1 MIAAPQ
7 KATCLARRF
16 GTVALALLLAAA
28 LGATPMIALADEIE
42 ATPSDAPAAA
52 DASARPS
59 PIQAGVMDALAA
71 LQKRT
76 QRRGQDVLDEKA
88 LDYARRSD
96 ALAEQ
101 RALDALNARAQE
113 APLAKT
119 SSKKHRNVLHF
130 LGNYIPFEQG
140 DSTDVAAPLGT
151 ASTWIGTGNVDDN
164 QPTYF
169 IGHNPGVFSPV
180 VDLEIGDKVTV
191 WDASGSS
198 RTYYVFDLLTLP
210 NASNYFKYEARIAP
224 PGETITL
231 QACCGDGKSIRC
243 VMAR

>member
-1 MIAAPQ
+1 MNAAPQ
-7 KATCLARRF
+7 KAARLARRF
-16 GTVALALLLAAA
+16 GAIALTLLLAAA
-28 LGATPMIALADEIE
+28 LGASPLAALADEVE
-42 ATPSDAPAAA
+42 AAPSDAQAAI
-52 DASARPS
+52 DSSARPS
-59 PIQAGVMDALAA
+59 PIKAGVMDAVAA

-76 QRRGQDVLDEKA
+76 QRHGQDVLDEKA

-96 ALAEQ
+96 VLAEQ

-113 APLAKT
+113 VPLAKT
-119 SSKKHRNVLHF
+119 SSKKRRNVLHF
-130 LGNYIPFEQG
+130 LGDYIPFEQG
-140 DSTDVAAPLGT
+140 DSTDAAAPLNT

-164 QPTYF
+164 QHTYF
-169 IGHNPGVFSPV
+169 IGHNPGVFSSV
-180 VDLEIGDKVTV
+180 VDLEIGDKITV
-191 WDASGSS
+191 WDASGQN

-231 QACCGDGKSIRC
+231 QACCGDGRSIRC